1 MENNTQVQNAPDQ
14 LTEEQQKEQYKEF
27 TIELISRM
35 TDLDL
40 IQRSF
45 CFVHRLYLND
55 TGATLDTSPQAQE
68 QRRLLADINHY
79 CKHLPIEQLTHIR
92 NICNYIYNAQ

>member
-1 MENNTQVQNAPDQ
+1 MENNTTQVQNTPDQ
-14 LTEEQQKEQYKEF
+14 PTEEQRYKEF
-27 TIELISRM
+27 TIELINRM
-35 TDLDL
+35 TDLNL

-45 CFVHRLYLND
+45 RFVHNLFLND

-68 QRRLLADINHY
+68 KRKLLKDINHY
-79 CKHLPIEQLTHIR
+79 CGNMPIEQLTRIR